1 MNPNCSVLIRIFE
14 NNARSQ
20 WHYVS
25 VEVSAS
31 STQEA
36 EGLAHDFMELYDD
49 ESYYEIVKVT
59 WFGLKNGYEYL

>member
-1 MNPNCSVLIRIFE
+1 MEPNASVKIRIFE
-14 NNARSQ
+14 NNTRSQ

-31 STQEA
+31 SAQEA

-49 ESYYEIVKVT
+49 EVFYEIVKVT
-59 WFGLKNGYEYL
+59 LE

>member
-14 NNARSQ
+14 NNTRSQ

-31 STQEA
+31 SAQEA

-49 ESYYEIVKVT
+49 ESYYEIVKIT
-59 WFGLKNGYEYL
+59 WFANEKRG